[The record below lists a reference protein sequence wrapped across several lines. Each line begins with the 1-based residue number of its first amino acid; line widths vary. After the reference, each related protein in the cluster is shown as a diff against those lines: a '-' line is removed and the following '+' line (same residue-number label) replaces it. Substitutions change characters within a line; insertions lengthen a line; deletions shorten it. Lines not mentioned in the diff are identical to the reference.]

1 MSYKEEGWVMASHGS
16 LRESR
21 SPFSLLSRPYLSYP
35 FPSLIPI
42 FSSFLHFFSMY
53 MKSHEH
59 AHLQLVIFLIF
70 FMLVTPLFPNLEFQI
85 LKYRGMWRKWA
96 VWERFWHIRVTYTR
110 CWSWKWRI
118 AMPRSSSLQSRAGSS
133 ATLFS
138 IRLLAILASSFN
150 SSAPG
155 SVTPYIYI
163 YIYILGKTWSK
174 GTKIPQYCKTNPPVL
189 IASKMARSGQKYP
202 SATSTPFSLPF

>member
-70 FMLVTPLFPNLEFQI
+70 FMPVTPLFPNLEFQI
-85 LKYRGMWRKWA
+85 SKHRGMWRKWA
-96 VWERFWHIRVTYTR
+96 VWERFWPIRVTYTR

-118 AMPRSSSLQSRAGSS
+118 AIPRSSSLQSRAGSS

-138 IRLLAILASSFN
+138 TRLLAILASSFN
-150 SSAPG
+150 SSTPG
-155 SVTPYIYI
+155 SATPYIYI
-163 YIYILGKTWSK
+163 YIFIWSFK
-174 GTKIPQYCKTNPPVL
+174 HPTQLRMIRVFPTKVKAPIL
-189 IASKMARSGQKYP
+189 IAFYRHICDCGWH
-202 SATSTPFSLPF
+202 SACGVN